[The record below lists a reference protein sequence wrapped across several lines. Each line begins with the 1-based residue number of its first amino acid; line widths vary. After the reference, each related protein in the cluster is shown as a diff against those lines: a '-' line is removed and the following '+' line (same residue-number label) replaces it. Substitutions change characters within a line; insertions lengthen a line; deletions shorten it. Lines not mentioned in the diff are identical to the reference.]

1 MIHRGVRIEYIKPQ
15 SPAQRA
21 GLKEGDIILSINGHA
36 IKDVLDL
43 MYYSVED
50 ILKVKFLR
58 ENKKNTSIIEKY
70 DEQLGIEVEP
80 FRIKRC
86 RNKCLFCFVEQLPKG
101 LRKSLYFKDEDYRA
115 SFLYGNYIT
124 LTNLKKEDYDRIKKL
139 FLSPLYI
146 SVHATDPE
154 VRNLL
159 LGNFEAPP
167 ILMELKKLAKNK
179 IRMHTQ
185 IVLCPDIND
194 GYVLEKTI
202 LDLYKLYPYVSSIAV
217 VPLGLTKY
225 HKNNLK
231 PVTKSKAEE
240 VISLVEAFQKRF
252 KKKHGMAIV
261 YLADEFYIKA
271 QKNFPSPSIYDD
283 FLQIENGVGMVPLFV
298 KETKKVNIPQLKVKK
313 RLVTFTGES
322 FFPYLN
328 QFIEKMQK
336 KDIPINLIPI
346 KNNLFGESVTVTG
359 LLSGEDIIK
368 GLASHIEKNDIVL
381 IPDVTMKD
389 TDNRF
394 LDDLT
399 LSDIEKILQVKT
411 VKIGTQPTDLLKTIE
426 TIC

>member
-1 MIHRGVRIEYIKPQ
+1 
-15 SPAQRA
+15 
-21 GLKEGDIILSINGHA
+21 
-36 IKDVLDL
+36 
-43 MYYSVED
+43 
-50 ILKVKFLR
+50 
-58 ENKKNTSIIEKY
+58 
-70 DEQLGIEVEP
+70 
-80 FRIKRC
+80 
-86 RNKCLFCFVEQLPKG
+86 
-101 LRKSLYFKDEDYRA
+101 
-115 SFLYGNYIT
+115 
-124 LTNLKKEDYDRIKKL
+124 
-139 FLSPLYI
+139 
-146 SVHATDPE
+146 
-154 VRNLL
+154 
-159 LGNFEAPP
+159 
-167 ILMELKKLAKNK
+167 MELKKLAKNK

>member
-1 MIHRGVRIEYIKPQ
+1 M
-15 SPAQRA
+15 
-21 GLKEGDIILSINGHA
+21 
-36 IKDVLDL
+36 
-43 MYYSVED
+43 
-50 ILKVKFLR
+50 
-58 ENKKNTSIIEKY
+58 
-70 DEQLGIEVEP
+70 
-80 FRIKRC
+80 KRC